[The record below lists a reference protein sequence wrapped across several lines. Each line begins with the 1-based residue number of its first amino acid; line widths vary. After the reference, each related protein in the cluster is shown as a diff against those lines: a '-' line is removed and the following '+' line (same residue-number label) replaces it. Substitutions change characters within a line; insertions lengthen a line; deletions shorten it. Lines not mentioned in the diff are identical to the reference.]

1 MKTTIPTFIAFVFS
15 AGLTS
20 SLVAEDT
27 TASPLAAFKMYCVKC
42 HGQGDKVKGKVNLL
56 ELKSEKDLLARPE
69 LLNTLIE
76 VLENREM
83 PPKKKPAPSNAAR
96 KHLVARLQGMLRQAL
111 KTRAFAPTRL
121 RRMNR
126 FQYNNSVIDL
136 LELNR
141 QIFRLNERLMRRR
154 EDYFKP
160 ETRKMPAQVRV
171 SSRPLS
177 KDIDNQRPEGFK
189 GVASFP
195 QDKRAEHGFDNRA
208 DHLTLSPLLMESF
221 LKLSQTIAESPDLN
235 SRECRSWPWLFAP
248 PGKEAEA
255 KPDPKI
261 AAATAIRSRLHK
273 LLRRAFRRA
282 VEPETVER
290 FAKFAEARL
299 ATGATFEQ
307 AMRTVVGAILGMPE
321 FLYFYELP
329 AEKDPGNKNS
339 GRQPV
344 SDFELASRLA
354 LFLWSSI
361 PDDELLDLAARERLH
376 EPTTLAQQVQRM
388 VAAPRASALVEN
400 FAGQW
405 LQLRNIA
412 NVAPNTRAFPEF
424 DELLR
429 RSLRRETELFV
440 ESNMREDRSLIEL
453 LTADYSFIN
462 GRLARHYG
470 IPHVYGEQFRHVTFS
485 EDTDRG
491 GLLGQGS
498 ILTLTS
504 YPTRTSPVVRG
515 KWLLE
520 NILGSPPPPP
530 PPDVPGLPDRGEGGQ
545 PASVRERLE
554 RHRENPVCATC
565 HSQMD
570 PLGFALEHFDGI
582 GAFRSVTEAGAPVD
596 ASGSFPTGGEFEG
609 LGGLRAFIL
618 GHREAFAETFIE
630 KLLAYALGRELEVFD
645 LPTVRKIQ
653 QQAASADYRWSSIIT
668 GIVTSTPFG
677 MRTVRATD
685 EARVAGSTPSAGGA
699 VR

>member
-1 MKTTIPTFIAFVFS
+1 
-15 AGLTS
+15 
-20 SLVAEDT
+20 
-27 TASPLAAFKMYCVKC
+27 
-42 HGQGDKVKGKVNLL
+42 
-56 ELKSEKDLLARPE
+56 
-69 LLNTLIE
+69 
-76 VLENREM
+76 
-83 PPKKKPAPSNAAR
+83 
-96 KHLVARLQGMLRQAL
+96 
-111 KTRAFAPTRL
+111 
-121 RRMNR
+121 
-126 FQYNNSVIDL
+126 
-136 LELNR
+136 
-141 QIFRLNERLMRRR
+141 
-154 EDYFKP
+154 
-160 ETRKMPAQVRV
+160 
-171 SSRPLS
+171 
-177 KDIDNQRPEGFK
+177 
-189 GVASFP
+189 
-195 QDKRAEHGFDNRA
+195 
-208 DHLTLSPLLMESF
+208 
-221 LKLSQTIAESPDLN
+221 
-235 SRECRSWPWLFAP
+235 
-248 PGKEAEA
+248 
-255 KPDPKI
+255 
-261 AAATAIRSRLHK
+261 
-273 LLRRAFRRA
+273 
-282 VEPETVER
+282 
-290 FAKFAEARL
+290 
-299 ATGATFEQ
+299 
-307 AMRTVVGAILGMPE
+307 
-321 FLYFYELP
+321 
-329 AEKDPGNKNS
+329 
-339 GRQPV
+339 
-344 SDFELASRLA
+344 
-354 LFLWSSI
+354 
-361 PDDELLDLAARERLH
+361 
-376 EPTTLAQQVQRM
+376 M
-388 VAAPRASALVEN
+388 VADPRASALVEN

-453 LTADYSFIN
+453 LTANYSFIN

-470 IPHVYGEQFRHVTFS
+470 IPHVYGEQFRRVTFS
-485 EDTDRG
+485 EDTNRG

-668 GIVTSTPFG
+668 GIVTSTPFV
-677 MRTVRATD
+677 MRTVRATE
-685 EARVAGSTPSAGGA
+685 EARVAAATPSAGGA